1 MLKLLL
7 CRTGVQLSGVLL
19 RRACERAAK
28 GRRQLF
34 LVPEQFSHEMERRL
48 CAAGGNGICVH
59 AEVLSFTR
67 LFNRV
72 FAQTG
77 GLAERTLDPGG
88 RVLAMKTA
96 LSMVS
101 DQLSLY
107 NRPSGKAAFI
117 QGLLATFDE
126 LKRCCIPPEALLQ
139 AGMSAGGKQGEK
151 LRELSL
157 IFGAYD
163 AVTAKIASDPRDRLD
178 RLAERLREIPF
189 AQGTDFWIDGFTDF
203 TAQEERVLQ
212 QLMKQAS
219 SVTAGLVCDRAEA
232 DDGPG
237 IFSTVRKTAESLL
250 QMARRQGISAETEFL
265 PDSGAASP
273 ALNHLRRHLLSG
285 PPVPFSSDFREIEL
299 FEAETPFSE
308 VEYAAARILRLVREE
323 GCRFR
328 DIAVAA
334 PDFEEYAPA
343 IEHIF
348 ARYGVPVFFSR
359 RTDILKKPVPALIL
373 SALAVRTE
381 NYTYEAVF
389 RYLKTGLTGIPAE
402 DCSLLENY
410 VLKWDIRGA
419 SWAREAD
426 WTMHPRGY
434 NLPWEEE
441 DKALLSRLNILRRN
455 LCAPLRLLGGS
466 GETVR
471 AHATALFR
479 FLEEIDLPQRLSERT
494 RQLAAAGE
502 QQLAQEYGQ
511 LWDIL
516 CDALDQCVDILGD
529 TPMDL
534 SSFADLFSLLLT
546 QYDVGSIPASL
557 DQVSAGEPSRVCFRP
572 MKHLLLLGATDTA
585 IPRIVTPPGL
595 LSEEDRALLAGMGL
609 PMKLQSEEQIFRELW
624 TIRNACTAPESG
636 LFISRPAGSAD
647 GTVLRPSLLQAQLQ
661 KLFPG
666 LTPKRERELD
676 GSYRTASPL
685 PALEWAARR
694 IFAGADDGG
703 VLDALAGR
711 PEYAAAANSIRAAL
725 AGRRGALSPQA
736 SDRLYGKNVQFSAS
750 RLDQYKSCHFAYFMR
765 YGLKAKPRSPASLD
779 APQIG
784 TFIHFVLENVLRD
797 AAKGAGIRE
806 TSDELYCALTDEYIR
821 RYAEE
826 QLGGLDN
833 QSARFRYLYKRLH
846 KTVHAMVS
854 NSVTE
859 LRASAFTPISFELGF
874 GANGDLP
881 PVTFTADGVT
891 VSISGFV
898 DRVDG
903 YVKDDKLFLR
913 VVDYKTGE
921 KPFDLTDI
929 WHGLGLQML
938 LYLFTLGE
946 KGSALYQREIIPA
959 GVLYLP
965 ARDFIVRGGRDM
977 TQEELRRSADREL
990 RRKGLVLDD
999 PDIIGAMESPGE
1011 GGFRFLP
1018 VHISEKTGR
1027 ISGEALVSAAQLGK
1041 LHRHV
1046 NTILRDICRELG
1058 KGNISADPWYKNE
1071 RQSACAFCDFRD
1083 ACHFDEST
1091 GEDKRRYLYPVK
1103 HTEFWENV

>member
-1 MLKLLL
+1 MGMDGCL
-7 CRTGVQLSGVLL
+7 CTTGPQEKEALSGV
-19 RRACERAAK
+19 
-28 GRRQLF
+28 
-34 LVPEQFSHEMERRL
+34 
-48 CAAGGNGICVH
+48 
-59 AEVLSFTR
+59 
-67 LFNRV
+67 
-72 FAQTG
+72 
-77 GLAERTLDPGG
+77 
-88 RVLAMKTA
+88 
-96 LSMVS
+96 
-101 DQLSLY
+101 
-107 NRPSGKAAFI
+107 
-117 QGLLATFDE
+117 QGLLICSTTQ
-126 LKRCCIPPEALLQ
+126 ALLHP
-139 AGMSAGGKQGEK
+139 AGKPAAGRHVAGGKQGEK

-273 ALNHLRRHLLSG
+273 ALNHLRQHLLSG

-434 NLPWEEE
+434 ILPWEGTKRCFTGIFPPENF
-441 DKALLSRLNILRRN
+441 ARR
-455 LCAPLRLLGGS
+455 CAFS
-466 GETVR
+466 GEAGR
-471 AHATALFR
+471 QSGLMHRLFR
-479 FLEEIDLPQRLSERT
+479 FPRGNRSSAELFRTT
-494 RQLAAAGE
+494 RQLAAAE
-502 QQLAQEYGQ
+502 SKQLAPEYGQ
-511 LWDIL
+511 LWVYSL
-516 CDALDQCVDILGD
+516 RRARSMVDLLGI
-529 TPMDL
+529 
-534 SSFADLFSLLLT
+534 T
-546 QYDVGSIPASL
+546 QWIKFLRGPFLPAAYQYESVPFPPPWIRCARR
-557 DQVSAGEPSRVCFRP
+557 QWSRVCFVP
-572 MKHLLLLGATDTA
+572 MIHLLLLGATDTA

-881 PVTFTADGVT
+881 PV
-891 VSISGFV
+891 I
-898 DRVDG
+898 
-903 YVKDDKLFLR
+903 
-913 VVDYKTGE
+913 
-921 KPFDLTDI
+921 
-929 WHGLGLQML
+929 
-938 LYLFTLGE
+938 
-946 KGSALYQREIIPA
+946 
-959 GVLYLP
+959 
-965 ARDFIVRGGRDM
+965 
-977 TQEELRRSADREL
+977 LRRTASRSASADSWT
-990 RRKGLVLDD
+990 GST
-999 PDIIGAMESPGE
+999 AM
-1011 GGFRFLP
+1011 
-1018 VHISEKTGR
+1018 
-1027 ISGEALVSAAQLGK
+1027 
-1041 LHRHV
+1041 
-1046 NTILRDICRELG
+1046 
-1058 KGNISADPWYKNE
+1058 
-1071 RQSACAFCDFRD
+1071 
-1083 ACHFDEST
+1083 
-1091 GEDKRRYLYPVK
+1091 
-1103 HTEFWENV
+1103 